1 MTTPTRSAPSAT
13 GRQYQ
18 ESQKSIACLKAG
30 PNRRL
35 HRYVDPRNSAEAR
48 RCRSAHKRFFSSTG
62 RGAEGELPRRGKRSP
77 SGGFSFWRNQKENG
91 GASPVETAPLREQKP
106 PKGAHPLQNAQCLR
120 RAAVLP
126 PEAPAALTPP
136 SVPFPSWP
144 AAHPDA
150 CSCRPSA
157 SAGPSPPASDHPR

>member
-1 MTTPTRSAPSAT
+1 MRRPPRQ
-13 GRQYQ
+13 GRHH
-18 ESQKSIACLKAG
+18 
-30 PNRRL
+30 P
-35 HRYVDPRNSAEAR
+35 PRNGSCKFAEEHSVPEGRPKSAQAPIRRPPYSAEAR
-48 RCRSAHKRFFSSTG
+48 TCQSATTK
-62 RGAEGELPRRGKRSP
+62 AA
-77 SGGFSFWRNQKENG
+77 FSFGPCTARFLFLKTEKKMG
-91 GASPVETAPLREQKP
+91 GASPLDKP
-106 PKGAHPLQNAQCLR
+106 PAGAEAPERGPSPSKRECLR